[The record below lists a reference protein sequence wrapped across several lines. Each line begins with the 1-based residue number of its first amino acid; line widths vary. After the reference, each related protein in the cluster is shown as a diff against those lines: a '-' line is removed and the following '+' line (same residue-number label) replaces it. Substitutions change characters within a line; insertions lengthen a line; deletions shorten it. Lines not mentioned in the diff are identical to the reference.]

1 MRTSA
6 PASPRPYPT
15 AKAKVDDH
23 PPPSPHSL
31 PLGLSRLRSG
41 ALRTH
46 KLKYPSVEN
55 PELTKVLPS
64 KPRVGQNVA
73 THASR
78 TAKNVFVFCS
88 NICLSGLFTP
98 PPPPPPSP
106 EFSPCFLTVFVLAR
120 VGPRNEIG
128 HQLVVTRRFPW

>member
-15 AKAKVDDH
+15 AKAKVDDR
-23 PPPSPHSL
+23 PPSPSPTL

-55 PELTKVLPS
+55 PELTNVLPS

-78 TAKNVFVFCS
+78 SAKNVFVLFVFCS
-88 NICLSGLFTP
+88 NIYLSGLFTSP
-98 PPPPPPSP
+98 PPPPP
-106 EFSPCFLTVFVLAR
+106 EFSSCFLTVLVLA
-120 VGPRNEIG
+120 NE
-128 HQLVVTRRFPW
+128 VPCWRAE